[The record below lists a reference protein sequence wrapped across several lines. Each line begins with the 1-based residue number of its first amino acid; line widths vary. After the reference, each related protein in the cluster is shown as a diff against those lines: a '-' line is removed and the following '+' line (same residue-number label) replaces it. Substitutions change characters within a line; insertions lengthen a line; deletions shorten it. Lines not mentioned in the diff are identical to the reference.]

1 MGLFWKS
8 MTCLFLG
15 KSFAMVSPF
24 VLRKIVNNMT
34 SPAVIG
40 ASATALRPM
49 TIVSVVASI
58 GIWGITRIISTFFLC
73 KQMDRITEMIQA
85 GINRVSVHSYNHL
98 HELDLNYHKAG
109 SKNTVFGINR
119 ALRSLDMGLRFLLGL
134 FAQMGV
140 EFGFL
145 CVALQFYCGKK
156 YFLNMI
162 ITFLVYSIF
171 TNKFKDSR
179 MK

>member
-34 SPAVIG
+34 AG
-40 ASATALRPM
+40 AASASSIRPM
-49 TIVSVVASI
+49 TIASVVASI

-119 ALRSLDMGLRFLLGL
+119 ALRSLDMGLRFLMGL
-134 FAQMGV
+134 FA
-140 EFGFL
+140 
-145 CVALQFYCGKK
+145 
-156 YFLNMI
+156 
-162 ITFLVYSIF
+162 
-171 TNKFKDSR
+171 
-179 MK
+179 